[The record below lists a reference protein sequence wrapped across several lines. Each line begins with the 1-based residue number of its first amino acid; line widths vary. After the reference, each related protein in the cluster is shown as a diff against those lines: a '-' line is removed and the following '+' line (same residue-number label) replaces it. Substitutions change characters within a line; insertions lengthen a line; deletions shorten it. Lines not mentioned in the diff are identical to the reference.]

1 MSMVQKASKKNVE
14 SFNEETLYKEYKEY
28 VDKDNNYLF
37 KIFNSKDTGL
47 SSKEVTKRRE
57 EYGKNIINEEEK
69 KSIFTFLID
78 SFKDP
83 FIYILI
89 ILATINFLLG
99 DRLGSLIIILLA
111 LTSSIIRLI
120 QDYSAYK
127 FDLKLKSKIFTVTT
141 VIRQNIEKE
150 IPTKD
155 VVVGDIIELNAR
167 SIIPSDAILLES
179 KDLFVNQGVFT
190 GESVPVEKKINEN
203 GKSLLSMDR
212 ILLMNT
218 SVVTGRGKALV
229 IKTGKDTYLGNI
241 SKSTLKN
248 KTLTNFE
255 IGMNAISKTLIQYMV
270 VITVL
275 VFILN
280 SLIHHNILEA
290 FFFAVSVAVGITPS
304 MLPMI
309 VNVNLSK
316 GAKSLAKKDTLV
328 KRSEAI
334 ENLGAIDVLCTDK
347 TGTLTKGEIILTLSL
362 DSEFKDSVDVL
373 KYAYIN
379 SIYSTGIK
387 NIVDKAIITYA
398 KKRNIV
404 IDKYEKIDE
413 IPFDYERRKA
423 SIVIKDN
430 NNYRMLTKGALIEV
444 IDSCDSI
451 YLNKEIIKLTK
462 KIRDDI
468 LTKAKELSKK
478 GMQVIALA
486 SKKYTDNSNLTDDKG
501 LVFLGVVAFEDPIK
515 PGVKNT
521 INNLR
526 SVGITTKI
534 LTGDNVEATQNICSL
549 AAIPNQKVI
558 TGEEFNKLSLDE
570 QKRVVEEVSVFARLT
585 PLEKDNII
593 KLLKENGHVVGYM
606 GDGVNDAPSLIRADV
621 GISVNTATS
630 IAKEASDIILLKK
643 SLKVVYEGVLE
654 GRKVYGNIMKYM
666 KMALSAA
673 FGDVFSVF
681 LASIFLP
688 FLPMLP
694 IQFLL
699 QDLLYDMSQT
709 MIPFDDVD
717 KEFLIVPHKWDT
729 SDLRRFMNIMGVVAS
744 SIDIVAFIG
753 FYYFL
758 GFDAN
763 HAVMFQ
769 TAWFIEGVIS
779 QTLIVHFV
787 RTAKIPFIESTANK
801 YLLISTFLCI
811 IASMILPIL
820 LAPIKSFHF
829 TYLPLNFYIFVIFLS
844 LLYIVVEE
852 IVKKMYIKK
861 YKRWL

>member
-1 MSMVQKASKKNVE
+1 MVPKFSRKDVNN
-14 SFNEETLYKEYKEY
+14 FNEETLYKEYKEY
-28 VDKDNNYLF
+28 VGKDKQYLLE
-37 KIFNSKDTGL
+37 KFNSKEIGL
-47 SSKEVTKRRE
+47 SSKEVLKRRE
-57 EYGKNIINEEEK
+57 ENGKNIINEEKK

-89 ILATINFLLG
+89 ILAVINFLLG

-111 LTSSIIRLI
+111 LTSSIIRLV

-127 FDLKLKSKIFTVTT
+127 FDVKLKSKIYTVTT
-141 VIRQNIEKE
+141 VIRQNVVKE

-155 VVVGDIIELNAR
+155 VVVGDIIELNAG

-190 GESVPVEKKINEN
+190 GESVPVEKKVSQN
-203 GKSLLSMDR
+203 GDSLLTMDR

-218 SVVTGRGKALV
+218 SVVTGRGKAMV
-229 IKTGKDTYLGNI
+229 IKTGKNTYLGNI

-255 IGMNAISKTLIQYMV
+255 IGMNAISKTLIQYML

-347 TGTLTKGEIILTLSL
+347 TGTLTRGEIILTLSL
-362 DSEFKDSVDVL
+362 DSDFKDSEDVL

-387 NIVDKAIITYA
+387 NIVDKAIISYA
-398 KKRNIV
+398 KKRNIE
-404 IDKYEKIDE
+404 IDKYEKVDE

-423 SIVIKDN
+423 SIVIKDEEE
-430 NNYRMLTKGALIEV
+430 YQMLTKGALIEV
-444 IDSCDSI
+444 IDSCNSI

-468 LTKAKELSKK
+468 LTKARELSKK

-486 SKKYTDNSNLTDDKG
+486 SKKYSNSNNITDDKG

-521 INNLR
+521 IRNLKR
-526 SVGITTKI
+526 VGITTKI

-549 AAIPNQKVI
+549 AAIPNERVI
-558 TGEEFNKLSLDE
+558 TGEEFSKLDIAE
-570 QKRVVEEVSVFARLT
+570 QKKVVEEVSVFARLT
-585 PLEKDNII
+585 PLEKDTII

-688 FLPMLP
+688 FSPMLP

-699 QDLLYDMSQT
+699 QDLLYDLSQT

-744 SIDIVAFIG
+744 AIDIIAFVG
-753 FYYFL
+753 FYFFL

-763 HAVMFQ
+763 HVVMFQ

-801 YLLISTFLCI
+801 YLLLSTFLCI

-820 LAPIKSFHF
+820 LAPIPSFHF
-829 TYLPLNFYIFVIFLS
+829 TYLPLQFYLFVAVLS
-844 LLYIVVEE
+844 LLYIVLEE
-852 IVKKMYIKK
+852 IVKHLYIKK

>member
-1 MSMVQKASKKNVE
+1 MVPKFSRKDVNN
-14 SFNEETLYKEYKEY
+14 FNEETLYKEYKEY
-28 VDKDNNYLF
+28 VGKDKQYLLE
-37 KIFNSKDTGL
+37 KFNSKEIGL
-47 SSKEVTKRRE
+47 SSKEVLKRRE
-57 EYGKNIINEEEK
+57 ENGKNIINEEKK

-89 ILATINFLLG
+89 ILAVINFLLG

-111 LTSSIIRLI
+111 LTSSIIRLV

-127 FDLKLKSKIFTVTT
+127 FDVKLKSKIYTVTT
-141 VIRQNIEKE
+141 VIRQNVVKE

-155 VVVGDIIELNAR
+155 VVVGDIIELNAG

-190 GESVPVEKKINEN
+190 GESVPVEKKVSQN
-203 GKSLLSMDR
+203 GDSLLTMDR

-218 SVVTGRGKALV
+218 SVVTGRGKAMV
-229 IKTGKDTYLGNI
+229 IKTGKNTYLGNI

-255 IGMNAISKTLIQYMV
+255 IGMNAISKTLIQYML

-362 DSEFKDSVDVL
+362 DSDFKDSEDVL

-387 NIVDKAIITYA
+387 NIVDKAIISYA
-398 KKRNIV
+398 KKRNIE
-404 IDKYEKIDE
+404 IDKYEKVDE

-423 SIVIKDN
+423 SIVIKDEEE
-430 NNYRMLTKGALIEV
+430 YQMLTKGALIEV
-444 IDSCDSI
+444 IDSCNSI

-468 LTKAKELSKK
+468 LTKARELSKK

-486 SKKYTDNSNLTDDKG
+486 SKKYSNSNNITDDKG

-521 INNLR
+521 IRNLKR
-526 SVGITTKI
+526 VGITTKI

-549 AAIPNQKVI
+549 AAIPNERVI
-558 TGEEFNKLSLDE
+558 TGEEFSKLDIAE
-570 QKRVVEEVSVFARLT
+570 QKKVAEEVSVFARLT
-585 PLEKDNII
+585 PLEKDTII

-699 QDLLYDMSQT
+699 QDLLYDLSQT

-744 SIDIVAFIG
+744 AIDIIAFVG
-753 FYYFL
+753 FYFFL

-763 HAVMFQ
+763 HVVMFQ

-801 YLLISTFLCI
+801 YLLLSTFLCI

-820 LAPIKSFHF
+820 LAPIPSFHF
-829 TYLPLNFYIFVIFLS
+829 TYLPLQFYLFVAVLS
-844 LLYIVVEE
+844 LLYIVLEE
-852 IVKKMYIKK
+852 IVKHLYIKK

>member
-1 MSMVQKASKKNVE
+1 MVPKFSRKDVNN
-14 SFNEETLYKEYKEY
+14 FNEETLYKEYKEY
-28 VDKDNNYLF
+28 VGKDKQYLLE
-37 KIFNSKDTGL
+37 KFNSKEIGL
-47 SSKEVTKRRE
+47 SSKEVLKRRE
-57 EYGKNIINEEEK
+57 ENGKNVINEEKK

-89 ILATINFLLG
+89 ILAVINFLLG

-111 LTSSIIRLI
+111 LTSSIIRLV

-127 FDLKLKSKIFTVTT
+127 FDVKLKSKIYTVTT
-141 VIRQNIEKE
+141 VIRQNVVKE

-155 VVVGDIIELNAR
+155 VVVGDIIELNAG

-190 GESVPVEKKINEN
+190 GESVPVEKKVSQN
-203 GKSLLSMDR
+203 GDSLLTMDR

-218 SVVTGRGKALV
+218 SVVTGRGKAMV
-229 IKTGKDTYLGNI
+229 IKTGKNTYLGNI

-255 IGMNAISKTLIQYMV
+255 IGMNAISKTLIQYML

-290 FFFAVSVAVGITPS
+290 FFFAISVAVGITPS

-347 TGTLTKGEIILTLSL
+347 TGTLTRGEIILTLSL
-362 DSEFKDSVDVL
+362 DSEFKDSEDVL

-387 NIVDKAIITYA
+387 NIVDKAIISYA
-398 KKRNIV
+398 KKRNIE
-404 IDKYEKIDE
+404 IDKYEKVDE

-423 SIVIKDN
+423 SIVIKDEEE
-430 NNYRMLTKGALIEV
+430 YQMLTKGALIEV
-444 IDSCDSI
+444 IDSCNSI

-468 LTKAKELSKK
+468 LTKARELSKK

-486 SKKYTDNSNLTDDKG
+486 SKKYSNSNNITDDKG

-521 INNLR
+521 IRNLKR
-526 SVGITTKI
+526 VGITTKI

-549 AAIPNQKVI
+549 AAITNERVI
-558 TGEEFNKLSLDE
+558 TGEEFSKLDIAE
-570 QKRVVEEVSVFARLT
+570 QKKVVEEVSVFARLT
-585 PLEKDNII
+585 PLEKDTII

-699 QDLLYDMSQT
+699 QDLLYDLSQT

-717 KEFLIVPHKWDT
+717 KEFLIVPHKCDT

-744 SIDIVAFIG
+744 AIDIIAFVG
-753 FYYFL
+753 FYFFL

-763 HAVMFQ
+763 HVVMFQ

-801 YLLISTFLCI
+801 YLLLSTFLCI

-820 LAPIKSFHF
+820 LAPIPSFHF
-829 TYLPLNFYIFVIFLS
+829 TYLPLQFYLFVAVLS
-844 LLYIVVEE
+844 LLYIVLEE
-852 IVKKMYIKK
+852 IVKHLYIKK

>member
-1 MSMVQKASKKNVE
+1 MVPKFSRKDVNN
-14 SFNEETLYKEYKEY
+14 FNEETLYKEYKEY
-28 VDKDNNYLF
+28 VGKDKQYLLE
-37 KIFNSKDTGL
+37 KFNSKEIGL
-47 SSKEVTKRRE
+47 SSKEVLKRRE
-57 EYGKNIINEEEK
+57 ENGKNIINEEKK

-89 ILATINFLLG
+89 ILAVINFLLG

-111 LTSSIIRLI
+111 LTSSIIRLV

-127 FDLKLKSKIFTVTT
+127 FDVKLKSKIYTVTT
-141 VIRQNIEKE
+141 VIRQNVVKE

-155 VVVGDIIELNAR
+155 VVVGDIIELNAG

-190 GESVPVEKKINEN
+190 GESVPVEKKVSQN
-203 GKSLLSMDR
+203 GDSLLTMDR

-218 SVVTGRGKALV
+218 SVVTGRGKAMA
-229 IKTGKDTYLGNI
+229 IKTGKNTYLGNI

-255 IGMNAISKTLIQYMV
+255 IGMNAISKTLIQYML

-362 DSEFKDSVDVL
+362 DSDFKDSEDVL

-387 NIVDKAIITYA
+387 NIVDKAIISYA
-398 KKRNIV
+398 KKRNIE
-404 IDKYEKIDE
+404 IDKYEKVDE

-423 SIVIKDN
+423 SIVIKDEEE
-430 NNYRMLTKGALIEV
+430 YQMLTKGALIEV
-444 IDSCDSI
+444 IDSCNSI

-468 LTKAKELSKK
+468 LTKSRELSKK

-486 SKKYTDNSNLTDDKG
+486 SKKYSNSNNITDDKG

-521 INNLR
+521 IRNLKR
-526 SVGITTKI
+526 VGITTKI

-549 AAIPNQKVI
+549 AAIPNERVI
-558 TGEEFNKLSLDE
+558 TGEEFSKLDIAE
-570 QKRVVEEVSVFARLT
+570 QKKVVEEVSVFARLT
-585 PLEKDNII
+585 PLEKDTII

-699 QDLLYDMSQT
+699 QDLLYDLSQT

-744 SIDIVAFIG
+744 AIDIIAFVG
-753 FYYFL
+753 FYFFL

-763 HAVMFQ
+763 HVVMFQ

-801 YLLISTFLCI
+801 YLLLSTFLCI

-820 LAPIKSFHF
+820 LAPIPSFHF
-829 TYLPLNFYIFVIFLS
+829 TYLPLQFYLFVAVLS
-844 LLYIVVEE
+844 LLYIVLEE
-852 IVKKMYIKK
+852 IVKHLYIKK

>member
-1 MSMVQKASKKNVE
+1 MVPKFSKKDVVN
-14 SFNEETLYKEYKEY
+14 FNEETLYKEYESY
-28 VDKDNNYLF
+28 IDKNKDYLF
-37 KIFNSKDTGL
+37 KIFNSKDMGL
-47 SSKEVTKRRE
+47 TNKEAIKRRE
-57 EYGKNIINEEEK
+57 EYGKNIINEEKK

-99 DRLGSLIIILLA
+99 DKLGSLIIVMLA

-127 FDLKLKSKIFTVTT
+127 FDVKLKSKIYTVTT
-141 VIRQNIEKE
+141 VIRQGIVKE

-155 VVVGDIIELNAR
+155 IVVGDIIELNAG

-190 GESVPVEKKINEN
+190 GESVPVEKKISKN
-203 GKSLLSMDR
+203 GKSLLSMER

-255 IGMNAISKTLIQYMV
+255 IGMNAISKTLIQYML

-280 SLIHHNILEA
+280 ALIHHNILEA

-362 DSEFKDSVDVL
+362 DSEFKDSIDVL

-398 KKRNIV
+398 KKRNIE
-404 IDKYEKIDE
+404 IDKYEKVDE

-423 SIVIKDN
+423 SIIIKDSN
-430 NNYRMLTKGALIEV
+430 DYRMIIKGALIEV

-451 YLNKEIIKLTK
+451 YLNKEIIKLNK

-468 LTKAKELSKK
+468 LTKARELSKK

-486 SKKYTDNSNLTDDKG
+486 SKKYTDNNITDDKG

-521 INNLR
+521 INNLKR
-526 SVGITTKI
+526 VGITTKI

-549 AAIPNQKVI
+549 ADIPNDKVV
-558 TGEEFNKLSLDE
+558 TGEEFSKLSLAE
-570 QKRVVEEVSVFARLT
+570 QKKMVEEVSVFARLT

-753 FYYFL
+753 FYYLL
-758 GFDAN
+758 GFNAN

>member
-1 MSMVQKASKKNVE
+1 MVPKFSRKDVNN
-14 SFNEETLYKEYKEY
+14 FNEETLYKEYKEY
-28 VDKDNNYLF
+28 VGKDKQYLLE
-37 KIFNSKDTGL
+37 KFNSKEIGL
-47 SSKEVTKRRE
+47 SSKEVLKRRE
-57 EYGKNIINEEEK
+57 ENGKNVINEEKK

-89 ILATINFLLG
+89 ILAVINFLLG

-111 LTSSIIRLI
+111 LTSSIIRLV

-127 FDLKLKSKIFTVTT
+127 FDVKLKSKIYTVTT
-141 VIRQNIEKE
+141 VIRQNVVKE

-155 VVVGDIIELNAR
+155 VVVGDIIELNAG

-190 GESVPVEKKINEN
+190 GESVPVEKKVSQN
-203 GKSLLSMDR
+203 GDSLLTMDR

-218 SVVTGRGKALV
+218 SVVTGRGKAMV
-229 IKTGKDTYLGNI
+229 IKTGKNTYLGNI

-255 IGMNAISKTLIQYMV
+255 IGMNAISKTLIQYML

-290 FFFAVSVAVGITPS
+290 FFFAISVAVGITPS

-362 DSEFKDSVDVL
+362 DSEFKDSEDVL

-387 NIVDKAIITYA
+387 NIVDKAIISYA
-398 KKRNIV
+398 KKRNIE
-404 IDKYEKIDE
+404 IDKYEKFDE
-413 IPFDYERRKA
+413 ITFDYERRKA
-423 SIVIKDN
+423 SIVIKDEEE
-430 NNYRMLTKGALIEV
+430 YQMLTKGALIEV
-444 IDSCDSI
+444 IDSCNSI

-468 LTKAKELSKK
+468 LTKARELSKK

-486 SKKYTDNSNLTDDKG
+486 SKKYSNSNNVTDDKG

-521 INNLR
+521 IRNLKR
-526 SVGITTKI
+526 VGITTKI

-549 AAIPNQKVI
+549 AAIPNEIVI
-558 TGEEFNKLSLDE
+558 TGEEFSKLDIAE
-570 QKRVVEEVSVFARLT
+570 QKKVVEEVSVFARLT
-585 PLEKDNII
+585 PLEKDTII

-699 QDLLYDMSQT
+699 QDLLYDLSQT

-744 SIDIVAFIG
+744 AIDIIAFVG
-753 FYYFL
+753 FYFFL

-763 HAVMFQ
+763 HVVMFQ

-801 YLLISTFLCI
+801 YLLLSTFLCI

-820 LAPIKSFHF
+820 LAPIPSFHF
-829 TYLPLNFYIFVIFLS
+829 TYLPLQFYLFVAILS
-844 LLYIVVEE
+844 LLYIVLEE
-852 IVKKMYIKK
+852 IVKHLYIKK

>member
-1 MSMVQKASKKNVE
+1 MVPKFSRKDVNN
-14 SFNEETLYKEYKEY
+14 FNEETLYKEYKEY
-28 VDKDNNYLF
+28 VGKDKQYLLE
-37 KIFNSKDTGL
+37 KFNSKEIGL
-47 SSKEVTKRRE
+47 SSKEVLKRRE
-57 EYGKNIINEEEK
+57 ENGKNIINEEK
-69 KSIFTFLID
+69 KKNIFTFLID

-89 ILATINFLLG
+89 ILAVINFLLG

-111 LTSSIIRLI
+111 LTSSIIRLV

-127 FDLKLKSKIFTVTT
+127 FDVKLKSKIYTVTT
-141 VIRQNIEKE
+141 VIRQNVVKE

-155 VVVGDIIELNAR
+155 VVVGDIIELNAG

-190 GESVPVEKKINEN
+190 GESVPVEKKVSQN
-203 GKSLLSMDR
+203 GDSLLTMDR

-218 SVVTGRGKALV
+218 SVVTGRGKAMV
-229 IKTGKDTYLGNI
+229 IKTGKNTYLGNI

-255 IGMNAISKTLIQYMV
+255 IGMNAISKTLIQYML

-347 TGTLTKGEIILTLSL
+347 TGTLTRGEIILTLSL
-362 DSEFKDSVDVL
+362 DSEFKDSEDVL

-387 NIVDKAIITYA
+387 NIVDKAIISYA
-398 KKRNIV
+398 KKRNIE
-404 IDKYEKIDE
+404 IDKYEKVDE

-423 SIVIKDN
+423 SIVIKDEEE
-430 NNYRMLTKGALIEV
+430 YQMLTKGALIEV
-444 IDSCDSI
+444 IDSCNSI

-468 LTKAKELSKK
+468 LTKSRELSKK

-486 SKKYTDNSNLTDDKG
+486 SKKYSNSNNITDDKG

-521 INNLR
+521 IRNLKR
-526 SVGITTKI
+526 VGITTKI

-549 AAIPNQKVI
+549 AAIPNERVI
-558 TGEEFNKLSLDE
+558 TGEEFSKLDIAE
-570 QKRVVEEVSVFARLT
+570 QKKVVEEVSVFARLT
-585 PLEKDNII
+585 PLEKDTII

-753 FYYFL
+753 FYYLL
-758 GFDAN
+758 GFNAN
-763 HAVMFQ
+763 NPVMFQ

-801 YLLISTFLCI
+801 YLLLSTFLCI

-820 LAPIKSFHF
+820 LAPIPSFHF
-829 TYLPLNFYIFVIFLS
+829 TYLPLQFYLFVAVLS
-844 LLYIVVEE
+844 LLYIVLEE
-852 IVKKMYIKK
+852 IVKHLYIKK

>member
-1 MSMVQKASKKNVE
+1 MVPKFSRKDVNN
-14 SFNEETLYKEYKEY
+14 FNEETLYNEYKEY
-28 VDKDNNYLF
+28 VGNDKQYLLE
-37 KIFNSKDTGL
+37 KFNSKEIGL
-47 SSKEVTKRRE
+47 SSKEVLKRRE
-57 EYGKNIINEEEK
+57 ENGKNIINEEKK

-89 ILATINFLLG
+89 ILAVINFLLG

-111 LTSSIIRLI
+111 LTSSIIRLV

-127 FDLKLKSKIFTVTT
+127 FDVKLKSKIYTVTT
-141 VIRQNIEKE
+141 VIRQNVVKE

-155 VVVGDIIELNAR
+155 VVVGDIIELNAG

-190 GESVPVEKKINEN
+190 GESVPVEKKVSQN
-203 GKSLLSMDR
+203 GDSLLTMDR

-218 SVVTGRGKALV
+218 SVVTGRGKAMV
-229 IKTGKDTYLGNI
+229 IKTGKNTYLGNI

-255 IGMNAISKTLIQYMV
+255 IGMNAISKTLIQYML

-362 DSEFKDSVDVL
+362 DSEFKDSEDVL

-387 NIVDKAIITYA
+387 NIVDKAIISYA
-398 KKRNIV
+398 KKRNIE
-404 IDKYEKIDE
+404 IDKYEKVDE

-423 SIVIKDN
+423 SIVIKDEEE
-430 NNYRMLTKGALIEV
+430 YQMLTKGALIEV
-444 IDSCDSI
+444 IDSCNSI

-468 LTKAKELSKK
+468 LTKARELSKK

-486 SKKYTDNSNLTDDKG
+486 SKKYSNSNNITDDKG

-521 INNLR
+521 IRNLKR
-526 SVGITTKI
+526 VGITTKI

-549 AAIPNQKVI
+549 AAIPNERVI
-558 TGEEFNKLSLDE
+558 TGEEFSKLDIAE
-570 QKRVVEEVSVFARLT
+570 QKKVVEEVSVFARLT
-585 PLEKDNII
+585 PLEKDTII

-699 QDLLYDMSQT
+699 QDLLYDLSQT

-744 SIDIVAFIG
+744 AIDIIAFVG
-753 FYYFL
+753 FYFFL

-763 HAVMFQ
+763 HVVMFQ

-801 YLLISTFLCI
+801 YLLLSTFLCI

-820 LAPIKSFHF
+820 LAPIPSFHF
-829 TYLPLNFYIFVIFLS
+829 TYLPLQFYLFVAVLS
-844 LLYIVVEE
+844 LLYIVLEE
-852 IVKKMYIKK
+852 IVKHLYIKK

>member
-1 MSMVQKASKKNVE
+1 MVPKFSRKDVNN
-14 SFNEETLYKEYKEY
+14 FNEETLYKEYKEY
-28 VDKDNNYLF
+28 VGKDKQYLLE
-37 KIFNSKDTGL
+37 KFNSKEIGL
-47 SSKEVTKRRE
+47 SSKEVLKRRE
-57 EYGKNIINEEEK
+57 ENGKNIINEEKK

-89 ILATINFLLG
+89 ILAVINFLLG

-111 LTSSIIRLI
+111 LTSSIIRLV

-127 FDLKLKSKIFTVTT
+127 FDVKLKSKIYTVTT
-141 VIRQNIEKE
+141 VIRQNVVKE

-155 VVVGDIIELNAR
+155 VVVGDIIELNAG

-190 GESVPVEKKINEN
+190 GESVPVEKKVSQN
-203 GKSLLSMDR
+203 GDSLLTMDR

-218 SVVTGRGKALV
+218 SVVTGRGKAMV
-229 IKTGKDTYLGNI
+229 IKTGKNTYLGNI

-255 IGMNAISKTLIQYMV
+255 IGMNAISKTLIQYML

-362 DSEFKDSVDVL
+362 DSDFKDSEDVL

-387 NIVDKAIITYA
+387 NIVDKAIISYA
-398 KKRNIV
+398 KKRNIE
-404 IDKYEKIDE
+404 IDKYEKVDE

-423 SIVIKDN
+423 SIVIKDEEE
-430 NNYRMLTKGALIEV
+430 YQMLTKGALIEV
-444 IDSCDSI
+444 IDSCNSI

-468 LTKAKELSKK
+468 LTKARELSKK

-486 SKKYTDNSNLTDDKG
+486 SKKYSNSNNITDDKG

-521 INNLR
+521 IRNLKR
-526 SVGITTKI
+526 VGITTKI

-549 AAIPNQKVI
+549 AAIPNERVI
-558 TGEEFNKLSLDE
+558 TGEEFSKLDIAE
-570 QKRVVEEVSVFARLT
+570 QKKVVEEVSVFARLT
-585 PLEKDNII
+585 PLEKDTII

-699 QDLLYDMSQT
+699 QDLLYDLSQT

-744 SIDIVAFIG
+744 AIDIIAFVG
-753 FYYFL
+753 FYFFL

-763 HAVMFQ
+763 HVVMFQ
-769 TAWFIEGVIS
+769 TTWFIEGVIS

-801 YLLISTFLCI
+801 YLLLSTFLCI

-820 LAPIKSFHF
+820 LAPIPSFHF
-829 TYLPLNFYIFVIFLS
+829 TYLPLQFYLFVAVLS
-844 LLYIVVEE
+844 LLYIVLEE
-852 IVKKMYIKK
+852 IVKHLYIKK

>member
-1 MSMVQKASKKNVE
+1 MVPKFSRKDVNN
-14 SFNEETLYKEYKEY
+14 FNEETLYKEYKEY
-28 VDKDNNYLF
+28 VGKDKQYLLE
-37 KIFNSKDTGL
+37 KFNSKEIGL
-47 SSKEVTKRRE
+47 SSKEVLKRRE
-57 EYGKNIINEEEK
+57 ENGKNIINEEKK

-89 ILATINFLLG
+89 ILAVINFLLG

-111 LTSSIIRLI
+111 LTSSIIRLV

-127 FDLKLKSKIFTVTT
+127 FDVKLKSKIYTVTT
-141 VIRQNIEKE
+141 VIRQNVVKE

-155 VVVGDIIELNAR
+155 VVVGDIIELNAG

-190 GESVPVEKKINEN
+190 GESVPVEKKVSQN
-203 GKSLLSMDR
+203 GDSLLTMDR

-218 SVVTGRGKALV
+218 SVVTGRGKAMV
-229 IKTGKDTYLGNI
+229 IKTGKNTYLGNI

-255 IGMNAISKTLIQYMV
+255 IGMNAISKTLIQYML

-347 TGTLTKGEIILTLSL
+347 TGTLTRGEIILTLSL
-362 DSEFKDSVDVL
+362 DSDFKDSEDVL

-387 NIVDKAIITYA
+387 NIVDKAIISYA
-398 KKRNIV
+398 KKRNIE
-404 IDKYEKIDE
+404 IDKYEKVDE

-423 SIVIKDN
+423 SIVIKDEEE
-430 NNYRMLTKGALIEV
+430 YQMLTKGALIEV
-444 IDSCDSI
+444 IDSCNSI

-468 LTKAKELSKK
+468 LTKARELSKK

-486 SKKYTDNSNLTDDKG
+486 SKKYSNSNNITDDKG

-521 INNLR
+521 IRNLKR
-526 SVGITTKI
+526 VGITTKI

-549 AAIPNQKVI
+549 AAIPNERVI
-558 TGEEFNKLSLDE
+558 TGEEFSKLDIAE
-570 QKRVVEEVSVFARLT
+570 QKKVVEEVSVFARLT
-585 PLEKDNII
+585 PLEKDTII

-699 QDLLYDMSQT
+699 QDLLYDLSQT

-744 SIDIVAFIG
+744 AIDIIAFVG
-753 FYYFL
+753 FYFFL

-763 HAVMFQ
+763 HVVMFQ

-801 YLLISTFLCI
+801 YLLLSTFLCI
-811 IASMILPIL
+811 ISSMILPIL
-820 LAPIKSFHF
+820 LAPIPSFHF
-829 TYLPLNFYIFVIFLS
+829 TYLPLQFYLFVAVLS
-844 LLYIVVEE
+844 LLYIVLEE
-852 IVKKMYIKK
+852 IVKHLYIKK

>member
-1 MSMVQKASKKNVE
+1 MIQKASKKNVE

-28 VDKDNNYLF
+28 VDKDNNYLL
-37 KIFNSKDTGL
+37 KIFNSKDAGL
-47 SSKEVTKRRE
+47 SSKEVIKRRE
-57 EYGKNIINEEEK
+57 EYGKNVINEEEK

-111 LTSSIIRLI
+111 LTSSIIRLV

-141 VIRQNIEKE
+141 VIRQGIVKE

-155 VVVGDIIELNAR
+155 VVVGDIIELNAG

-190 GESVPVEKKINEN
+190 GESVPVEKKISDKGTN
-203 GKSLLSMDR
+203 LLSMDR

-229 IKTGKDTYLGNI
+229 IKTGCDTYLGNI

-255 IGMNAISKTLIQYMV
+255 IGMNSISKTLIQYMV

-404 IDKYEKIDE
+404 INKYEKIDE

-486 SKKYTDNSNLTDDKG
+486 SKKYTDNNNLTDDKG

-526 SVGITTKI
+526 SVGITIKI

-570 QKRVVEEVSVFARLT
+570 QKKVVEEVSVFARLT

-829 TYLPLNFYIFVIFLS
+829 TYLPLNFYVFVIFLS